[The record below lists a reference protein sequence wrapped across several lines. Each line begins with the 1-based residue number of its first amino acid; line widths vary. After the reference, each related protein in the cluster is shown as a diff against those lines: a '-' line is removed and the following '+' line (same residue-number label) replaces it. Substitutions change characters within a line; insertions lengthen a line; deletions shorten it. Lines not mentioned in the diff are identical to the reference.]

1 MSPRSFQPHESLAA
15 LGQAVRALRI
25 ERKLTQEQLAEL
37 AGVDVTYVSAIERGR
52 RNLTWTT
59 LKKISG
65 AFDVTVSELAR
76 SAEDIDKDQG

>member
-1 MSPRSFQPHESLAA
+1 
-15 LGQAVRALRI
+15 VRVLRI
-25 ERKLTQEQLAEL
+25 ERKLTQEQLAKL

-65 AFDVTVSELAR
+65 AFDVTVSGLAR
-76 SAEDIDKDQG
+76 LAEDIDENQA

>member
-1 MSPRSFQPHESLAA
+1 MR
-15 LGQAVRALRI
+15 VLRI
-25 ERKLTQEQLAEL
+25 ERKLTQEQLAKL

-65 AFDVTVSELAR
+65 AFDVTVSGLAR
-76 SAEDIDKDQG
+76 LAEDIDENQA